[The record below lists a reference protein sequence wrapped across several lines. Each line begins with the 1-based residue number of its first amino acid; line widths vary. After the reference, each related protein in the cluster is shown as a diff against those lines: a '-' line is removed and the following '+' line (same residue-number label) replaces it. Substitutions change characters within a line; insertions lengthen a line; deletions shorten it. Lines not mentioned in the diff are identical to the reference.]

1 MHDASKFGA
10 KIGSPRIDSPRRE
23 RGFTLIELIIAMII
37 AAILAA
43 IAIPAYSS
51 FVREGRRTDAKSAL
65 LDLASLEERFYSTSN
80 TYSSAASDL
89 GYGSAAWPV
98 TVGSGYYQIAQP
110 AVTAAVAPSPTSPAG
125 TPASFALT
133 ATAIGDQVNDTACE
147 SFSVNSQGA
156 RTALTSAATDD
167 SATCWK

>member
-1 MHDASKFGA
+1 MQDAGKSGRA
-10 KIGSPRIDSPRRE
+10 IGTRRRM
-23 RGFTLIELIIAMII
+23 RGFTLVELIIAMII

-110 AVTAAVAPSPTSPAG
+110 TVTAAVAPTASSPAG
-125 TPASFALT
+125 TPASFSLT
-133 ATAIGDQVNDTACE
+133 ATPLGDQVNDTACA
-147 SFSVNSQGA
+147 SFTVNSQGV
-156 RTALTSAATDD
+156 RTALTSGGADNST
-167 SATCWK
+167 TCWK

>member
-1 MHDASKFGA
+1 MQHASKTGRA
-10 KIGSPRIDSPRRE
+10 TDSRRRE
-23 RGFTLIELIIAMII
+23 HGFTLIELIIAMII
-37 AAILAA
+37 AAVLAA

-51 FVREGRRTDAKSAL
+51 FVLEGRRTDAKSAL

-110 AVTAAVAPSPTSPAG
+110 TVTAAVAPSASSPAG
-125 TPASFALT
+125 TPASFSLT
-133 ATAIGDQVNDTACE
+133 ATPIGNQLKDTACA
-147 SFSVNSQGA
+147 SFTVNSQGV
-156 RTALTSAATDD
+156 RTALTSGGADNST
-167 SATCWK
+167 TCWK

>member
-1 MHDASKFGA
+1 MTQWQHAGAASA
-10 KIGSPRIDSPRRE
+10 AHRRE
-23 RGFTLIELIIAMII
+23 HGFTLIELIIAMII
-37 AAILAA
+37 AAVLAA

-65 LDLASLEERFYSTSN
+65 LDLASLEERYFTTTN

-110 AVTAAVAPSPTSPAG
+110 AVTAAVAPTQTSPAG
-125 TPASFALT
+125 TPASFSIT
-133 ATAIGDQVNDTACE
+133 ATPIGDQVNDATCA
-147 SFSVNSQGA
+147 SFTVNSQGV
-156 RTALTSAATDD
+156 RTSLSSASTDTS
-167 SATCWK
+167 STCWH

>member
-1 MHDASKFGA
+1 MA
-10 KIGSPRIDSPRRE
+10 PTE
-23 RGFTLIELIIAMII
+23 RPGLTRGTRGRQHGFTLIELVIAMIV

-65 LDLASLEERFYSTSN
+65 LDLASLEERYFTTTN

-98 TVGSGYYQIAQP
+98 TVGSGYYQVAQP
-110 AVTAAVAPSPTSPAG
+110 VVSAAVAPTTSTPAG
-125 TPASFALT
+125 TPASFSIT
-133 ATAIGDQVNDTACE
+133 ATPVGDQANDTECA
-147 SFSVNSQGA
+147 SFTVTSQGA
-156 RTALTSAATDD
+156 HTSLSNSGADT
-167 SATCWK
+167 SSTCWQ

>member
-1 MHDASKFGA
+1 MAPTELA
-10 KIGSPRIDSPRRE
+10 AAVRGSRRGQ
-23 RGFTLIELIIAMII
+23 RGFTLIELIIAMVV

-65 LDLASLEERFYSTSN
+65 LDLASLEERYFTTAN

-98 TVGSGYYQIAQP
+98 TVGSGYYQVAQP
-110 AVTAAVAPSPTSPAG
+110 VVTAAVAPTTAAPAG
-125 TPASFALT
+125 TPASFSIT
-133 ATAIGDQVNDTACE
+133 ATPIGDQVNDTGCA
-147 SFSVNSQGA
+147 SFTVTSQGA
-156 RTALTSAATDD
+156 HTSLSSSGADT
-167 SATCWK
+167 SSTCWK